1 MTDSLSAEI
10 GNNVVA
16 VLGFNA
22 QTVDTAHYLT
32 AQGKKV
38 TIVSDEPEEAFGT
51 GQSMML
57 DKFVEPVFL
66 AAGGSVRS
74 ESKLK
79 SVGDGE
85 VVLTTSFGVDITVP
99 CDCVVDASNMVAD
112 TSLADEL
119 SGDFDVVAV
128 GDCPTPLNIQNA
140 ITTANLA
147 ARHC

>member
-1 MTDSLSAEI
+1 MRT
-10 GNNVVA
+10 
-16 VLGFNA
+16 
-22 QTVDTAHYLT
+22 TVDTAHYLT
-32 AQGKKV
+32 ARGKKV
-38 TIVSDEPEEAFGT
+38 TIVSDESEEAFGA

-99 CDCVVDASNMVAD
+99 CDCVVDASNMVPTLRWPMNFRRFRRCGRGLLPDPVEHSKRHYHREPCGA
-112 TSLADEL
+112 SLL
-119 SGDFDVVAV
+119 MHS
-128 GDCPTPLNIQNA
+128 
-140 ITTANLA
+140 
-147 ARHC
+147 

>member
-57 DKFVEPVFL
+57 TSSWSRSSWRQV
-66 AAGGSVRS
+66 AA
-74 ESKLK
+74 
-79 SVGDGE
+79 
-85 VVLTTSFGVDITVP
+85 
-99 CDCVVDASNMVAD
+99 CDPRAS
-112 TSLADEL
+112 
-119 SGDFDVVAV
+119 
-128 GDCPTPLNIQNA
+128 
-140 ITTANLA
+140 
-147 ARHC
+147 